1 MILRRK
7 YVKIAFESL
16 QRLMV
21 HRAYPQREVMNPFRQ
36 HFDRFKARDWLT
48 LAIHCVTRIW
58 MSTKKMCIAQF
69 ESSAKNVHFCTWIW
83 IAKVKLSY
91 NNYFLFFLGIVAV
104 MESQAFRRQLS
115 FKDALL
121 NKYSLEEDDEEL
133 CFIHISGS
141 PKHKGKRS
149 LGFNKKGLMLAIT
162 GFFRGL
168 LFRCQN
174 F

>member
-1 MILRRK
+1 
-7 YVKIAFESL
+7 
-16 QRLMV
+16 MV

-48 LAIHCVTRIW
+48 FAVHCVTRIW
-58 MSTKKMCIAQF
+58 MSTKKMCKAGF
-69 ESSAKNVHFCTWIW
+69 ESSAKNVHFCTWM
-83 IAKVKLSY
+83 VKLSS
-91 NNYFLFFLGIVAV
+91 NNYFLLFLGIVV
-104 MESQAFRRQLS
+104 IMDSQAFKRQLS

-149 LGFNKKGLMLAIT
+149 LGFNKKSLMWATT
-162 GFFRGL
+162 GFFPDL
-168 LFRCQN
+168 LYGAKISKGIHH
-174 F
+174 

>member
-1 MILRRK
+1 
-7 YVKIAFESL
+7 
-16 QRLMV
+16 MV

-48 LAIHCVTRIW
+48 FAVHCVTRIW
-58 MSTKKMCIAQF
+58 MNTKKMCKAGF
-69 ESSAKNVHFCTWIW
+69 ESSAKNVHFCTWM
-83 IAKVKLSY
+83 VKLSS
-91 NNYFLFFLGIVAV
+91 NNYFLLFLGIVV
-104 MESQAFRRQLS
+104 IMDSQAFKRQLS

-149 LGFNKKGLMLAIT
+149 LGFNKKSLMWAIT
-162 GFFRGL
+162 GFFPDL
-168 LFRCQN
+168 LYGAKISKVIHH
-174 F
+174 